1 MNLTERYSKK
11 LETTVNGQQ
20 ISLDGV
26 LLQLEVTNAC
36 NHKCTF
42 CPNVESHRSKK

>member
-26 LLQLEVTNAC
+26 LLQLEMPATI
-36 NHKCTF
+36 
-42 CPNVESHRSKK
+42 NVCFVLM

>member
-36 NHKCTF
+36 NHKCY
-42 CPNVESHRSKK
+42 VLS